1 MDTENHKTRKHEDV
15 ENDEDDDIQ
24 ITGGDQQASDDVEE
38 SQNEIE
44 RLEKLE
50 QEKKKF
56 IEEIQNAKQKDSEEG
71 DAVTLTCNM
80 IFLIKKIEFFTQ

>member
-1 MDTENHKTRKHEDV
+1 MDTENNKTRKHDDV

-24 ITGGDQQASDDVEE
+24 ITGGDQQAGDDVEE
-38 SQNEIE
+38 SQNENEIE

-56 IEEIQNAKQKDSEEG
+56 IDEIQYDFSN
-71 DAVTLTCNM
+71 
-80 IFLIKKIEFFTQ
+80 